1 MISLD
6 KKRLG
11 EILESNGVINV
22 TYKDNPVWLASIGTD
37 KDGVIQVRDLK
48 TEKLMSVDI
57 KDLKEGVII
66 FL

>member
-11 EILESNGVINV
+11 EILESNGIINV
-22 TYKDNPVWLASIGTD
+22 TYKNNPVWIESIGTD

-48 TEKLMSVDI
+48 TDKHMPVDI
-57 KDLKEGVII
+57 EDLKE
-66 FL
+66 

>member
-11 EILESNGVINV
+11 EILESYGIINV
-22 TYKDNPVWLASIGTD
+22 TYKNNPVWLESISTD

-48 TEKLMSVDI
+48 ADKLMLVDI
-57 KDLKEGVII
+57 EDLKE
-66 FL
+66 